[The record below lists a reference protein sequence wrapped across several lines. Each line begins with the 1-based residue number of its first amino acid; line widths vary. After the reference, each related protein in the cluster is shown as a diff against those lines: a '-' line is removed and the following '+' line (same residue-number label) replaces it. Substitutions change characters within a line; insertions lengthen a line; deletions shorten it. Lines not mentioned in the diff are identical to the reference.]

1 MRKFPEKDWK
11 LFRSKIADWQEA
23 YMDRLNHEY
32 IELLS
37 GGEDPS
43 TKFWALVDRIK
54 DDRHRVGVTVRMS
67 RSEMIYIIAEL
78 VRDEAITL
86 DDLEEFSEDCK
97 DAIKMLLRIY
107 DDDEDDDDA
116 EDELENM

>member
-78 VRDEAITL
+78 VRDEAISL
-86 DDLEEFSEDCK
+86 DDLEEFSDDCK

-107 DDDEDDDDA
+107 DDEDDT